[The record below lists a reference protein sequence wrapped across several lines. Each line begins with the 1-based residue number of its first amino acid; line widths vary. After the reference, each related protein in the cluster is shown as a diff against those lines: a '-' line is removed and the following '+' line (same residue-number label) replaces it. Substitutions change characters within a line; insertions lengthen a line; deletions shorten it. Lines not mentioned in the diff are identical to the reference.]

1 MNELSDYRRANSEA
15 DFEEQEAG
23 SIMEEIL
30 QLRYACPSTM
40 LDVSPPSGSIRNQ
53 RSIL

>member
-30 QLRYACPSTM
+30 QLRYACPSM
-40 LDVSPPSGSIRNQ
+40 LGVSPPSGSIRNQ